1 MTFSLLI
8 KIAIPIAIAI
18 FVVLRR
24 RNSKSTVCADM
35 DHIRTSDWGGWIEIA
50 NSDYAPLFQGR
61 IVATAQDYAGALLFG
76 VLLEENAP
84 APLVTAIK
92 AGPCTYL
99 TEGRVLIRGLTAHD
113 KKLIMTKLEDPDMID
128 RLSASMD
135 HGVKPDTCLVLNSVE
150 IQHMDTPEA
159 LAQFEQM
166 WEDAQAKYLDSPVPA

>member
-18 FVVLRR
+18 ILIARR
-24 RNSKSTVCADM
+24 RNNQSTICADM
-35 DHIRTSDWGGWIEIA
+35 EQIRTSDWEGWVEIA

-61 IVATAQDYAGALLFG
+61 IVATSQDHAGALLFG

-84 APLVTAIK
+84 APLVNAIK

-99 TEGRVLIRGLTAHD
+99 TEGRVLVRGLTAHD

-128 RLSASMD
+128 RLSATMD
-135 HGVKPDTCLVLNSVE
+135 QGLKPDTCLVLNSVE
-150 IQHMDTPEA
+150 IQHLDNPEGM
-159 LAQFEQM
+159 AQFEKM
-166 WEDAQAKYLDSPVPA
+166 WEGAQPKYLGSSVPA